1 MKRND
6 YVSED
11 LLLNG
16 YKIYQSPSLYRF
28 TSDAVILSRFAKGG
42 AKNVIDLCSG
52 SGIVALHYFALHNGE
67 GTEKVVLCELQK
79 PLADMSEASVKLNG
93 LENIFTVKNCA
104 LQTLEERCEYDLV
117 LCNPPYKKRGSGIA
131 SKNEHLDICR
141 NETAVTLE
149 EIVMA
154 ASKLLKR
161 GGALCLCNAV
171 DRLAE
176 TFILFDRYKL
186 SPSRLKMVA
195 AKDGKDPYLFL
206 IEGIKG
212 KKATLVVEAQSIND
226 ATDFSGE

>member
-1 MKRND
+1 MEND
-6 YVSED
+6 YVLED

-16 YKIYQSPSLYRF
+16 FKIYQSPSLYRF

-52 SGIVALHYFALHNGE
+52 SGIVALHYFALHKGE
-67 GTEKVVLCELQK
+67 GIDRVTLCEIQK
-79 PLADMSEASVKLNG
+79 PLAEMSEASVKTNG
-93 LENIFTVKNCA
+93 LNNIFTVKNCA
-104 LQTLEERCEYDLV
+104 LQTLDEREEYDLV
-117 LCNPPYKKRGSGIA
+117 LCNPPYKKRGSGVPV
-131 SKNEHLDICR
+131 KNNHLDICR
-141 NETAVTLE
+141 SETAVTLE
-149 EIVMA
+149 EIIMA

-176 TFILFDRYKL
+176 TFLLFEKYKL
-186 SPSRLKMVA
+186 SPSRLKTVA
-195 AKDGKDPYLFL
+195 AKEGKNPYLFL

-212 KKATLVVEAQSIND
+212 KKTTLVVENQSVND